1 MTGKAIIFSAPSG
14 SGKTTLVRH
23 LLKLPLNLEFSVSAC
38 SRDKRANE
46 KHGVDYYFLGVD
58 GFKEKITENAF
69 IEWEEVYEN
78 QFYGTLKK
86 EIERIWAA
94 GNHVIFDVDVVGG
107 LNLKKVFGNK
117 ALAVFVK
124 APSVDELEKRLRTRH
139 TETEES
145 IQKRL
150 SKAKKEM
157 SFEPEFDVS
166 IVNDNLQDAMNQ
178 AEKMV
183 GEFLSQ

>member
-46 KHGVDYYFLGVD
+46 VHGVDYYFLGVE

-94 GNHVIFDVDVVGG
+94 GNHVIFDVDVIGG

-124 APSVDELEKRLRTRH
+124 APSVDELEQRLRTRH

-150 SKAKKEM
+150 NKAKKEM

-178 AEKMV
+178 ADKIV
-183 GEFLSQ
+183 SEFLSQ

>member
-23 LLKLPLNLEFSVSAC
+23 LLSLPLNLEFSVSAC
-38 SRDKRANE
+38 SRNMRVNE
-46 KHGVDYYFLGVD
+46 KHGVDYYFLGVE
-58 GFKEKITENAF
+58 GFKEKIAQNAF

-78 QFYGTLKK
+78 QFYGTLKS

-94 GNHVIFDVDVVGG
+94 GNHVIFDVDVIGG

-124 APSVDELEKRLRTRH
+124 APSVEALEKRLRMRQS
-139 TETEES
+139 ETEAS
-145 IQKRL
+145 IQKRVN
-150 SKAKKEM
+150 KAKKEM
-157 SFEPEFDVS
+157 SFEPQFDVT
-166 IVNDNLQDAMNQ
+166 IVNDHLEDALMQ
-178 AEKMV
+178 AEKIV
-183 GEFLSQ
+183 SEFLNQ

>member
-23 LLKLPLNLEFSVSAC
+23 LLQLPLNLEFSVSAC

-46 KHGVDYYFLGVD
+46 KNGVDYYFLGVE

-166 IVNDNLQDAMNQ
+166 IVNDNLQAAMNQ

-183 GEFLSQ
+183 SEFLSQ